1 MKFSAIAQAGVLT
14 AGLMLAS
21 TAFAQSPQP
30 RAPGKLAPSAN
41 RPPPEM
47 LVDCAKAPKDAVTR
61 LPADLAS
68 WATIYCTREGA
79 IFNANETHFG
89 AFPDSGQ
96 RASVIAGDL
105 EGKKGAEGAN
115 SWFKGVSYTPLT
127 DAMLQEIYKVDP
139 LAAKIVNGKPAR
151 RLDLS
156 TTGGMSS
163 SFVVIDPG
171 ADPFW
176 VFPLTDKGLGSPAFF
191 VVSLAAL
198 NQAR

>member
-127 DAMLQEIYKVDP
+127 DAKVRDP
-139 LAAKIVNGKPAR
+139 ILAMAR